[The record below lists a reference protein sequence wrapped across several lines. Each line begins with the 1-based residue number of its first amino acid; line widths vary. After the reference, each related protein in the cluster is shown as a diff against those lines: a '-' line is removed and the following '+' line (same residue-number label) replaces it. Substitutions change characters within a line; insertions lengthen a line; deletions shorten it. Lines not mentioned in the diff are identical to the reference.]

1 MKRFNLKA
9 GVKPVALCMAAVLS
23 IGVLAGCGGKGTDKD
38 DQGRTIVTVGTWPT
52 NEKEIANM
60 NARKDRFEEA
70 NPDFVIQGDQ
80 WTFDLKSFYA
90 KAAGKQ
96 LPTVFNTN
104 FTEVPMAA
112 SAGYL
117 ADLTSELK
125 KQGIYDK
132 LNEDVLKVITKDD
145 KVYAFPHT
153 AYVLGLAY
161 NVSDF
166 RKAGLLNEDG
176 TPMQPKTWDEL
187 AEFAVKLKEA
197 TGHAAFVFPSAEN
210 VGGWQ
215 FTQIAWSYG
224 ATFMEQDKDGK
235 WHATFATPECTE
247 ALQWLKDM
255 KWKYKVMPENS
266 FVNAEELYKI
276 YGTGKASMV
285 IGSQATTTYANQY
298 QMDVNDI
305 GLMAIPAGPKKHVSL
320 MGGGV
325 YSVPEWATEKQI
337 EGALKWIQMTSTP
350 DATEE
355 YKTNIEK
362 SYELMKERGQLTTLK
377 SLSPWNTKSTA
388 VQFVD
393 QMIEK
398 YGNADIANVKLY
410 NDFVTDMGDCELKA
424 EEPVCA
430 QELYSI
436 LDSCIQAVL
445 TDENADCAE
454 LLKKAAFDFQANY
467 LDNLDY

>member
-23 IGVLAGCGGKGTDKD
+23 VGVLAGCGSKATDKD
-38 DQGRTIVTVGTWPT
+38 DQGRTIVSVAAWPT
-52 NEKEIANM
+52 IEKEIANM
-60 NARKDRFEEA
+60 NARKARFEEA

-96 LPTVFNTN
+96 LPIVFNTN
-104 FTEVPMAA
+104 FTEVPMATT
-112 SAGYL
+112 AGYL
-117 ADLTSELK
+117 ADLTPELK

-132 LNEDVLKVITKDD
+132 LNENVLKVISKDD
-145 KVYAFPHT
+145 KVYAFPLN
-153 AYVLGLAY
+153 AYYLGLVY

-166 RKAGLLNEDG
+166 RKAGLLNADG

-187 AEFAVKLKEA
+187 AEFGVKLKEA
-197 TGHAAFVFPSAEN
+197 TGHAAFVFPTAEN

-224 ATFMEQDKDGK
+224 ANFMEQDKDGK
-235 WHATFATPECTE
+235 WHATFATPECAE

-255 KWKYKVMPENS
+255 KWKYDLLPENT
-266 FVNAEELYKI
+266 FVNIDELYKA
-276 YGTGKASMV
+276 YGTGKAS
-285 IGSQATTTYANQY
+285 IALGTHTISTYANQY
-298 QMDVNDI
+298 EMDVNDI
-305 GLMAIPAGPKKHVSL
+305 GLMAIPAGPKKHVTL
-320 MGGGV
+320 MGGAV

-355 YKTNIEK
+355 YKANTEK
-362 SYELMKERGQLTTLK
+362 NYKRWNELGMLTTVK
-377 SLSPWNTKSTA
+377 SVSPWNTESTA
-388 VQFVD
+388 VQYVD
-393 QMIEK
+393 EMIEK
-398 YGNADIANVKLY
+398 YGNADPANVKLY
-410 NDFVTDMGDCELKA
+410 NDFVTDLGDCELKA

-436 LDSCIQAVL
+436 LDSCIQAVF
-445 TDENADCAE
+445 TDENADCAK
-454 LLKKAAFDFQANY
+454 LLEKAAADFQSNY